1 MNSLKS
7 MQRRFRE
14 NGEVVL
20 TAGWRSTVL
29 AVLGFGLGLTGLYAC
44 GLILGRLLDG
54 TVPVGEGALSTLWAI
69 FLGFSGLFLLVGAV
83 MMLTGWHRRVHRLR
97 VTRQGL
103 HMAGLIVPWEMI
115 YAAELHDLPRG
126 RLNTFRVLYLTLAP
140 KNRAT
145 QVAWDDGSKNGQKL
159 VESVNE
165 SRAVTFFTHVL
176 NVRSK
181 TLLKFV
187 VWARRECA
195 GPFPSE
201 RSDLNFEQL

>member
-7 MQRRFRE
+7 MQRRFRDI
-14 NGEVVL
+14 GEVVL
-20 TAGWRSTVL
+20 TAGWRSTVF
-29 AVLGFGLGLTGLYAC
+29 AFFGFGLGLAGLCSSA
-44 GLILGRLLDG
+44 LIFGRLVDSN
-54 TVPVGEGALSTLWAI
+54 VPVGERALSAVWAI
-69 FLGFSGLFLLVGAV
+69 FLGFSGLLFLIGAV

-103 HMAGLIVPWEMI
+103 HMAGLTVPWEGI
-115 YAAELHDLPRG
+115 YAAELHDFPRG
-126 RLNTFRVLYLTLAP
+126 RFKNWRVLYLTLAP

-195 GPFPSE
+195 GPLPHE